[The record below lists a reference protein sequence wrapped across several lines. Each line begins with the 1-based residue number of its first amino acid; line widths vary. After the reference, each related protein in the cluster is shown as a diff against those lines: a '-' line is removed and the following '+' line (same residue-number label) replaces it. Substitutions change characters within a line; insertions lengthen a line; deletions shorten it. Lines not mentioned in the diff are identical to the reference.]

1 MTSLQYDL
9 FHKDENSL
17 LLAEIQ
23 QVKKSKDKLRRS
35 TFAVMGELQ
44 KQIVALQEMNEQLKA
59 DIERI
64 ETLLLK
70 AKE

>member
-9 FHKDENSL
+9 FAQGDAL
-17 LLAEIQ
+17 LLIEIQ
-23 QVKKSKDKLRRS
+23 QVKKSKDKLRKA
-35 TFAVMGELQ
+35 TYATMGELA
-44 KQIVALQEMNEQLKA
+44 KQIAYLSEVNEQLKA

-64 ETLLLK
+64 ENLLLK

>member
-9 FHKDENSL
+9 FLKDDNL

-23 QVKKSKDKLRRS
+23 QIKQSRNKLRRG

-44 KQIVALQEMNEQLKA
+44 KQILALQEMNEQLKA

-64 ETLLLK
+64 ENLLLK